1 MGNSM
6 LIVASGWRSAFNR
19 KREGNPG
26 AGEGLVGGTR
36 FRFTDQID
44 TERSTGK
51 GKNSS
56 TQQIKSL

>member
-36 FRFTDQID
+36 FRFTDRID
-44 TERSTGK
+44 SEKAAEESRGY
-51 GKNSS
+51 
-56 TQQIKSL
+56 LAE